1 MSGGSNP
8 PFTVGQTH
16 GILARPEHRI
26 EASSDS
32 LGWTSLYA
40 SKQREGAY
48 EAKFLPVED
57 HLIIVHLDG
66 PVEVTR
72 DLSGDQAQR
81 LVQPGGLF
89 ILPANREFSVRL
101 GGSLATVHVYVR
113 GAIVREAAAE
123 LAIGDPDTIEIV
135 PRLGD
140 RDELIE
146 SVAKTAGEIVE
157 EGHGGDWIADSMA
170 HLLAA
175 QLVRKH
181 STAARF
187 VETDTKGLTAKQV
200 ARVVDFLEA
209 HLEEPI
215 SLKEMAAIVN
225 LSPVHFTRQFK
236 RTTGNTPHQHLLSL
250 RIERA
255 KRLLAGALPIAE
267 IALRCGF
274 SHQEHLTRVFG
285 RIVGVTPAAYRRTVA
300 R

>member
-1 MSGGSNP
+1 MSGPSQ

-16 GILARPEHRI
+16 GILVRPEHQI

-40 SKQREGAY
+40 STQREGAY
-48 EAKFLPVED
+48 QATFLPVED

-66 PVEVTR
+66 PVEVSR
-72 DLSGDQAQR
+72 DLNGDQEQR

-89 ILPANREFSVRL
+89 IIPANQEFSVRL

-113 GAIVREAAAE
+113 GSIVREAAAE

-146 SVAKTAGEIVE
+146 SAVRAVGEIVK

-170 HLLAA
+170 HVLAA

-181 STAARF
+181 SNAVRI
-187 VETDTKGLTAKQV
+187 VEPVSRGLTRARVAK
-200 ARVVDFLEA
+200 VVDFMEA
-209 HLEEPI
+209 HLEGQV
-215 SLKEMAAIVN
+215 SLSEMAQVVN

-236 RTTGNTPHQHLLSL
+236 RTTGNTPHQHLLLL

-255 KRLLAGALPIAE
+255 KRLLAGTMSISE

>member
-1 MSGGSNP
+1 MSGTSP
-8 PFTVGQTH
+8 PFTVNQTH
-16 GILARPEHRI
+16 GILVRPEHQI

-40 SKQREGAY
+40 STQREGAY

-72 DLSGDQAQR
+72 DLNGDQSQR
-81 LVQPGGLF
+81 LIQPGGLF
-89 ILPANREFSVRL
+89 ILPAGKEFSVRL

-113 GAIVREAAAE
+113 GSIVKEAAAE
-123 LAIGDPDTIEIV
+123 LALGDPDKIEIV

-146 SVAKTAGEIVE
+146 SAVRAVGEIVK

-170 HLLAA
+170 HVLAA

-181 STAARF
+181 SNAVRTI
-187 VETDTKGLTAKQV
+187 EGDSKGLSRARIAK
-200 ARVVDFLEA
+200 VVDFMEA
-209 HLEEPI
+209 HLEQPV
-215 SLKEMAAIVN
+215 SLVEMAAVVA

-236 RTTGNTPHQHLLSL
+236 RTTGSTPHQYLLLL

-255 KRLLAGALPIAE
+255 KRLLAGPMPIVE

-285 RIVGVTPAAYRRTVA
+285 RIVGVTPAAYRRNVA